1 MREPELTIGI
11 PVYNGAATIRAAL
24 DSLLAQTFQ
33 NFVLMISDNNSNDRT
48 EEICR
53 EYESRDPRIRYVRQP
68 KGHLGPADNFR
79 FVLFEATTPLF
90 MWATGGWLVG
100 DKFPRAHV
108 KFFGLQSRL
117 RLLSESRVVHHEA
130 R

>member
-33 NFVLMISDNNSNDRT
+33 NFVLIVSDNNSSDGT

-53 EYESRDPRIRYVRQP
+53 EYEGRDPRVRYVRQP
-68 KGHLGPADNFR
+68 KKSRPSQQF
-79 FVLFEATTPLF
+79 PLC
-90 MWATGGWLVG
+90 AI
-100 DKFPRAHV
+100 
-108 KFFGLQSRL
+108 
-117 RLLSESRVVHHEA
+117 
-130 R
+130 

>member
-1 MREPELTIGI
+1 M

-33 NFVLMISDNNSNDRT
+33 NFALVISDNNSIDST

-68 KGHLGPADNFR
+68 KNLGPADNFR

-90 MWATGGWLVG
+90 MWATA
-100 DKFPRAHV
+100 D
-108 KFFGLQSRL
+108 
-117 RLLSESRVVHHEA
+117 
-130 R
+130 

>member
-1 MREPELTIGI
+1 MREPELTIGM

-53 EYESRDPRIRYVRQP
+53 EYESRDPRICYVRQP
-68 KGHLGPADNFR
+68 KALSPADNFR
-79 FVLFEATTPLF
+79 FVLF
-90 MWATGGWLVG
+90 
-100 DKFPRAHV
+100 KRQPRSSC
-108 KFFGLQSRL
+108 GLRWMACGHQIWS
-117 RLLSESRVVHHEA
+117 SA